1 MGKSRFPS
9 FPNFPVGHSF
19 ADAFDCWVFFF
30 SLLLLLTQPSVEG
43 PGAPEL
49 LVKPEK

>member
-1 MGKSRFPS
+1 MGKSRFPR

-19 ADAFDCWVFFF
+19 ADAFDCWFF
-30 SLLLLLTQPSVEG
+30 SLLLPTQSSVKG